1 MIARNISFK
10 ERTIFGRTL
19 FYNIVHLHYSYKRT
33 KKLRVRGKQR
43 TNIPLLLIINL
54 NIVKLKDSKMK
65 KVFTLC
71 VAIMASAATFAQT
84 TLWNGEDKE
93 LGKEAIGFWA
103 DGDPEVV
110 ANPET
115 DGINTSEKCLKFVM
129 TNDRKIVK
137 LPFREWM
144 TPSLQGSTRVSLMIK
159 KSQAENIQIELSDPT
174 DGSEGYWKKVA
185 SYYSEAGKWQKVI
198 FDYTNNGSFDNPGL
212 MTITA
217 QTGDVVGEQEVYI
230 DNIQIEPATTVNGQL
245 LSKIEPNSLEGVIK
259 LEGAWMKGECQNTEG
274 EWQRVE
280 YNDFATLATK
290 LSGKPANI
298 IMRGCIVK
306 DADINAMRG
315 DNSNILVYADEAY
328 EADNVV
334 KDGTCANLVLDD
346 TKSFMVNEDFQATKV
361 TLNRSV
367 NAGNNTMCLPF
378 WVNKEDMKA
387 ESIATFKEKAENKSV
402 VTFVKVDHVEAN
414 VPFIANYNEAVTEFT
429 FANKG
434 VAKTEDLGTTF
445 IGTYTPGYMEGKY
458 GLTTDNTFKKGGAGA
473 KTKAFRAYLEL
484 PEVSGA
490 KTLSLDFTDGETTG
504 IEDATIS
511 FGNKG
516 VKVYSLQG
524 NLIATASSM
533 SELHLSNGIYIINNK
548 KVIIK

>member
-1 MIARNISFK
+1 
-10 ERTIFGRTL
+10 
-19 FYNIVHLHYSYKRT
+19 
-33 KKLRVRGKQR
+33 
-43 TNIPLLLIINL
+43 
-54 NIVKLKDSKMK
+54 MK

-129 TNDRKIVK
+129 TQDNKVVK

-217 QTGDVVGEQEVYI
+217 QTGDVVGEQDVYI

-259 LEGAWMKGECQNTEG
+259 LEGAWMKGECQNADSDP
-274 EWQRVE
+274 WSKVE

-346 TKSFMVNEDFQATKV
+346 TKAFMVNEDFQAANV
-361 TLNRSV
+361 TLKRSV
-367 NAGNNTMCLPF
+367 NAGYNTMCLPF
-378 WVNKEDMKA
+378 WVSKDDMKA
-387 ESIATFKEKAENKSV
+387 ASIATYKEIVDKEDNNSV
-402 VTFVKVDHVEAN
+402 VTFEKADHIEAN
-414 VPFIANYNEAVTEFT
+414 VPFVANYNEAVTEFT
-429 FANKG
+429 FTDKG
-434 VAKTEDLGTTF
+434 VVNTNNGLGTTF
-445 IGTYTPGYMEGKY
+445 VGTYTPGSIEGKY
-458 GLTTDNTFKKGGAGA
+458 NLAADCTFKKGDAEA
-473 KTKAFRAYLEL
+473 TTDAFGAYLEL
-484 PEVSGA
+484 PEGYEA
-490 KTLSLDFTDGETTG
+490 KTLSLGYTDGELAG
-504 IEDATIS
+504 IESITTS
-511 FGNKG
+511 FDNKG

-524 NLIATASSM
+524 NQIATASSM

-548 KVIIK
+548 KVVIK

>member
-1 MIARNISFK
+1 
-10 ERTIFGRTL
+10 
-19 FYNIVHLHYSYKRT
+19 
-33 KKLRVRGKQR
+33 
-43 TNIPLLLIINL
+43 
-54 NIVKLKDSKMK
+54 MK

-129 TNDRKIVK
+129 TQDNKVVK

-198 FDYTNNGSFDNPGL
+198 FDYTNNGSFDNPGI

-245 LSKIEPNSLEGVIK
+245 LSKIEPNSLEGVIT

-274 EWQRVE
+274 EWQKVE

-334 KDGTCANLVLDD
+334 KDGTCAKLVLDD
-346 TKSFMVNEDFQATKV
+346 TKSFMVNEDFQAANV
-361 TLNRSV
+361 TLKRSV
-367 NAGNNTMCLPF
+367 NAGYNTMCLPF
-378 WVNKEDMKA
+378 WVSKDDMNA
-387 ESIATFKEKAENKSV
+387 ASIATYKEIVDKEDNNSV
-402 VTFVKVDHVEAN
+402 VTFEKADHVDAN
-414 VPFIANYNEAVTEFT
+414 VPFVANYNEAVTEFT
-429 FANKG
+429 FTDKG
-434 VAKTEDLGTTF
+434 VVNTNNGLGTTF
-445 IGTYTPGYMEGKY
+445 VGTYTPGNVEGKY
-458 GLTTDNTFKKGGAGA
+458 NLASDCTFKKGDAEA
-473 KTKAFRAYLEL
+473 TTNAFGAYLEL
-484 PEVSGA
+484 PEGYEA
-490 KTLSLDFTDGETTG
+490 KTLSLGYTDGELAG
-504 IEDATIS
+504 IESITTS

-524 NLIATASSM
+524 NQIATASSM

-548 KVIIK
+548 KVVIK

>member
-1 MIARNISFK
+1 
-10 ERTIFGRTL
+10 
-19 FYNIVHLHYSYKRT
+19 
-33 KKLRVRGKQR
+33 
-43 TNIPLLLIINL
+43 
-54 NIVKLKDSKMK
+54 MK

-84 TLWNGEDKE
+84 TLLWDGEKYNEHDK
-93 LGKEAIGFWA
+93 GGFWDRCNQEIA
-103 DGDPEVV
+103 V
-110 ANPET
+110 NPSKYGVNSS
-115 DGINTSEKCLKFVM
+115 DKCLKF
-129 TNDRKIVK
+129 TISSN
-137 LPFREWM
+137 EWEHGSAAM
-144 TPSLQGSTRVSLMIK
+144 SLNNPSFESKRMSLMIK
-159 KSQAENIQIELSDPT
+159 KDNNSNVRIEIKCNNVI
-174 DGSEGYWKKVA
+174 KKVA
-185 SYYSEAGKWQKVI
+185 AWYGGSGTWQKLYFDFSTNGVEGNPTEITI
-198 FDYTNNGSFDNPGL
+198 FPTTD
-212 MTITA
+212 A
-217 QTGDVVGEQEVYI
+217 VEGEQTVYL
-230 DNIQIEPATTVNGQL
+230 DNIQIEDAPKVNDNV
-245 LSKIEPNSLEGVIK
+245 LSANTDNLEGVIK
-259 LEGAWMKGECQNTEG
+259 LSGTWLKGVCQNADDSKWKE
-274 EWQRVE
+274 VD
-280 YNDFATLATK
+280 YNDFATLANK
-290 LSGKPANI
+290 LSNKPANI
-298 IMRGCIVK
+298 DMRGCIVK

>member
-1 MIARNISFK
+1 
-10 ERTIFGRTL
+10 
-19 FYNIVHLHYSYKRT
+19 
-33 KKLRVRGKQR
+33 
-43 TNIPLLLIINL
+43 
-54 NIVKLKDSKMK
+54 MK

-129 TNDRKIVK
+129 TQDNKVVK

-198 FDYTNNGSFDNPGL
+198 FDYTNNGSFDNPGI

-217 QTGDVVGEQEVYI
+217 QTSDVVGEQEVYI

-245 LSKIEPNSLEGVIK
+245 LSKIEPNSLEGVIN
-259 LEGAWMKGECQNTEG
+259 LEGAWMKGGCQNVDG
-274 EWQRVE
+274 EWQKVE

-346 TKSFMVNEDFQATKV
+346 TKAFMVNEDFQAANV
-361 TLNRSV
+361 TLKRSV
-367 NAGNNTMCLPF
+367 NAGYNTMCLPF
-378 WVNKEDMKA
+378 WVSKDDMKA
-387 ESIATFKEKAENKSV
+387 ASIATYKEIVDKEDNNSV
-402 VTFVKVDHVEAN
+402 VTFEKADHIEAN
-414 VPFIANYNEAVTEFT
+414 VPFVANYNEAVTEFT
-429 FANKG
+429 FTDKG
-434 VAKTEDLGTTF
+434 VVNTNNGLGTTF
-445 IGTYTPGYMEGKY
+445 VGTYIPGNVEGKFN
-458 GLTTDNTFKKGGAGA
+458 LASDCTFKKGDAEA
-473 KTKAFRAYLEL
+473 TTNAFGAYLEL
-484 PEVSGA
+484 PEGYEA
-490 KTLSLDFTDGETTG
+490 KTLSLGYTDGELAG
-504 IEDATIS
+504 IESITTS

-524 NLIATASSM
+524 NQIAIASSM

-548 KVIIK
+548 KVVIK